1 MQRPDYSAGTS
12 AGFKSWLFF
21 MIVLSILGYQ
31 PYFSIA
37 LGAISGL
44 TWGFIVSW
52 WNAKEDFAADE
63 PVHPKPVQVVEKPSE
78 MVIPPLENRE
88 LFRRYGKH
96 RRQHIRPAVRR
107 FGALFRRDRP

>member
-1 MQRPDYSAGTS
+1 
-12 AGFKSWLFF
+12 

-63 PVHPKPVQVVEKPSE
+63 PSPPKPVEVVEKPAE
-78 MVIPPLENRE
+78 MVMPQLENRE
-88 LFRRYGKH
+88 LFRHYRKY
-96 RRQHIRPAVRR
+96 RRQYIRPAVRR